1 VLVVPLAPQRS
12 GNGLAMRAGMLL
24 EALAGR
30 WPVELVIVPVSGPP
44 STGTWAGGLARAVT
58 VIAPVEA
65 ATARS
70 HLTRQLA
77 DATLRTRLA
86 ASAPLSARVSAA
98 APTLAHEALAALRA
112 RGQRPRAVFVL
123 RSYLVPFGATLA
135 RLLGTRR
142 IIVDLDDDDEAY
154 ARSIGA
160 DEEADAVARL
170 ARAWLPDADV
180 VCAAAEG
187 EARAIAARYGL
198 QAVVTIPNA
207 VRLPLTA
214 PPPPPGEGRLLF
226 VGNLTYGPNVEAA
239 RLLVEQVLPIV
250 RRHHPQASLDL
261 VGRHERRLADLC
273 APGVRVH
280 GMVEE
285 LEPCYSATDIVVA
298 PVLHGGGTR
307 IKVLEAFAHNRP
319 LVATPLAVAGLAVRD
334 GREVMLGESPQ
345 QLAHAVAALLADPGL
360 GARLA
365 EHAARAL
372 RARYV
377 QTVVAPAV
385 CELVGAEPVERPAAA
400 SLEPT

>member
-1 VLVVPLAPQRS
+1 VLVVPLAPRR
-12 GNGLAMRAGMLL
+12 GDNGLAMRAGMLL
-24 EALAGR
+24 EALAAR

-44 STGTWAGGLARAVT
+44 STDSWAEGLARAVT
-58 VIAPVEA
+58 VVAPVAA

-77 DATLRTRLA
+77 DATLRARLA

-98 APTLAHEALAALRA
+98 APTLAHEALAALSARA
-112 RGQRPRAVFVL
+112 ERPRAVFVL
-123 RSYLVPFGATLA
+123 RGYLAPFGATLA
-135 RLLGTRR
+135 RLLDAPR

-170 ARAWLPDADV
+170 AGAWLPDADAV
-180 VCAAAEG
+180 SAAAEA
-187 EARAIAARYGL
+187 EAQAIAARYGL
-198 QAVVTIPNA
+198 AAVVTIPNA
-207 VRLPLTA
+207 VRLPSR

-239 RLLVEQVLPIV
+239 RMLIEHILPLV
-250 RRHHPQASLDL
+250 RRSHPEATLDL
-261 VGRHERRLADLC
+261 VGRHEGQLAGVR
-273 APGVRVH
+273 APGVRVR
-280 GMVEE
+280 GLVEE
-285 LEPCYSATDIVVA
+285 LEPYYGGSDIVVA

-307 IKVLEAFAHNRP
+307 IKVLEAFAHHRP

-345 QLAHAVAALLADPGL
+345 DLAYAVSALLADPAL

-365 EHAARAL
+365 DHAARTL

-377 QTVVAPAV
+377 HTVVAPQV
-385 CELVGAEPVERPAAA
+385 RELVAPEHLESPAAA

>member
-1 VLVVPLAPQRS
+1 VLVVPLAPQR
-12 GNGLAMRAGMLL
+12 GDNGLAMRAGVLL
-24 EALAGR
+24 EALAAR

-44 STGTWAGGLARAVT
+44 STEHWAEGLARAVT
-58 VIAPVEA
+58 VIAPVA
-65 ATARS
+65 GATARS

-98 APTLAHEALAALRA
+98 APTLAHAALSALGA
-112 RGQRPRAVFVL
+112 RGRRARAVFVL
-123 RSYLVPFGATLA
+123 RGYLAPFGATLA
-135 RLLGTRR
+135 RLLEARR

-154 ARSIGA
+154 ERSIGA

-180 VCAAAEG
+180 VCTAAED

-198 QAVVTIPNA
+198 APVVAVPNA
-207 VRLPLTA
+207 VRLPPDA

-239 RLLVEQVLPIV
+239 RVLIEHVLPLV
-250 RRHHPQASLDL
+250 RRAHPEASLDL
-261 VGRHERRLADLC
+261 VGRHEGQLAGMR

-280 GMVEE
+280 GRVEE
-285 LEPCYSATDIVVA
+285 LEPYYCATDIVVA
-298 PVLHGGGTR
+298 PLLHGGGTR

-334 GREVMLGESPQ
+334 TREVMLGESPQ
-345 QLAHAVAALLADPGL
+345 ALAHAVSALLADPAL

-365 EHAARAL
+365 DNATRTL

-377 QTVVAPAV
+377 HTVVAPQV
-385 CELVGAEPVERPAAA
+385 CELVEAEHLEPPAAA